1 MKLNFGK
8 RLVLFLHWLLSLV
21 ACAYAVMQCVWP
33 QFVEAV
39 YAFFHSLI
47 GVQSTNIMG
56 IALLAVYVILS
67 ICTVVM
73 VFSGNAKVKRSER
86 GFITVDSSE
95 SGRTRIAVG
104 AVDQMIRQAVRS
116 VDGITE
122 MKANIINNQ
131 DAIAINCSVGVRSGV
146 HVPTITM
153 NIQRAIRSYI
163 ELNCGVAVSEV
174 SVSVHSMEDAEGKA
188 KKKGKGA
195 FTPAPAAAPVYAPVA
210 APEVKPEPEVM
221 PEPAAEA
228 APELEI
234 EVPEVELPE
243 IEPITLTLEV
253 PEEMAEAAEAVEEP
267 ASEE

>member
-33 QFVEAV
+33 QLVEAV

-47 GVQSTNIMG
+47 GVGSTKIAG
-56 IALLAVYVILS
+56 IVLLALYVILS
-67 ICTVVM
+67 IGTVVM
-73 VFSGNAKVKRSER
+73 LFSGNARLKRSER

-116 VDGITE
+116 VDGITD
-122 MKANIINNQ
+122 MKASIINNQ
-131 DAIAINCSVGVRSGV
+131 DAIAINCNVGVAGGV

-174 SVSVHSMEDAEGKA
+174 SVSVHSVMDAEAKG
-188 KKKGKGA
+188 KKKGKGGFA
-195 FTPAPAAAPVYAPVA
+195 PAPAAVTAYAPVP
-210 APEVKPEPEVM
+210 APEVRQEPETAAEPVAEKTPEP
-221 PEPAAEA
+221 
-228 APELEI
+228 EI
-234 EVPEVELPE
+234 EVPKAGLPE

-253 PEEMAEAAEAVEEP
+253 PQEMAEAMEASEEP